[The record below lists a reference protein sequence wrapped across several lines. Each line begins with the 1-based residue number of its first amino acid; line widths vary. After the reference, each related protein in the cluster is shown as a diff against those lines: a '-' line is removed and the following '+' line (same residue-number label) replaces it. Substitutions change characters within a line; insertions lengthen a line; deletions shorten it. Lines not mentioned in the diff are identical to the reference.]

1 MSDIIYSSK
10 LIPSNPENENKYQ
23 RYFAIPVSIIKVL
36 LIKGEKAE
44 LNHFERAILSLLLNK
59 YHTIMELSDK
69 LCLNNDLVELIINDL
84 KKKELI
90 DGQYK
95 VSQKGEDALKGVY
108 QNKKQENCYLF
119 YDYNRECLI
128 DNTCNDNDIVF
139 SQSYSNGNCYSFKF
153 ENDAFSENI
162 SYKYIKLNDNNKYDN
177 RTLEQLIKRDLY
189 KKNDEKNLISFEI
202 VDSNRKIY
210 HLLSTIEID
219 LGDNINRKWYVKN
232 PISLEPDVSLYNFI
246 YNNSNNIEI
255 NTLLNDIMGKKRNK
269 LNNDKILYD
278 DIKNNLFYKPINVE
292 HEEFIIP
299 LIGIIKS
306 LTKSNDK
313 SINERVYRNEVIAE
327 SMVLLGDLFERI
339 LYQTAQKYHNLY
351 ADIEILHKEDNKQ
364 NSIILSGI
372 AKAIGFDISNN
383 GSKLLLTNK
392 RSLRKILNNP
402 NAAQLNECVSLN
414 LIIARNNQKHFYY
427 KLAEKYSG
435 FINLMYEF
443 KRSFRD
449 KSKHTVELDD
459 TVSLRKYI
467 DVLFDL
473 LDLSLGYKINNAT
486 LTKLIKTNN
495 TVYDYSYSEELL
507 RLKVGNKLLESN
519 NIKLNE
525 IKFNLISLID
535 DCITKNSRYLRKAYS
550 LLEEYTKMILDLFIS
565 NNKIKYIPLSSQFK
579 SKDELKTCLENLG
592 FIMNSNYTIGNKVI
606 DSLDFKGK
614 ENYIERGFVTG
625 FENAVLG
632 VKTLSLVVVFLN
644 NEGFS
649 KTFIN
654 YDMNDF
660 FVITSNVSYLQRH
673 LQVHEYNEFDAKII
687 VDGVIKMTDFI
698 VNKMNIIK

>member
-1 MSDIIYSSK
+1 MSDIIYSTK
-10 LIPSNPENENKYQ
+10 LIPSNPENKNKYQ

-95 VSQKGEDALKGVY
+95 VSQKGEDALKGIY
-108 QNKKQENCYLF
+108 QNKKQENCYLL

-139 SQSYSNGNCYSFKF
+139 SQSHPNENGYSFKF
-153 ENDAFSENI
+153 ENDAFNENI
-162 SYKYIKLNDNNKYDN
+162 SYKYIKLNDNNKFDN

-189 KKNDEKNLISFEI
+189 KKNDEQNLINFEI
-202 VDSNRKIY
+202 IDSNRKIY

-232 PISLEPDVSLYNFI
+232 PISFEPDVSLYNFI
-246 YNNSNNIEI
+246 YNNSNHKEI
-255 NTLLNDIMGKKRNK
+255 NTLLNDIMGQKRNK

-278 DIKNNLFYKPINVE
+278 DIKNNLFNKPISVE

-339 LYQTAQKYHNLY
+339 LYQAAQKYHNLY
-351 ADIEILHKEDNKQ
+351 TDIEILHKEDNKQ

-372 AKAIGFDISNN
+372 AKAVGFDISNN

-402 NAAQLNECVSLN
+402 NAAQLSECVSLN

-467 DVLFDL
+467 DILFDL
-473 LDLSLGYKINNAT
+473 LDLSLGYKLNNDT

-535 DCITKNSRYLRKAYS
+535 DYITKNSKYLRKAYS

-579 SKDELKTCLENLG
+579 SKDELKTYLENLG
-592 FIMNSNYTIGNKVI
+592 FVMNSNNTIGNEVI

-614 ENYIERGFVTG
+614 ENYIERSIVTG

-632 VKTLSLVVVFLN
+632 VKTLSLVVLFLN
-644 NEGFS
+644 DKEIS

-687 VDGVIKMTDFI
+687 VDGLIKMTDFI